1 MIFQQYRGHLL
12 VVRQPDHGVQT
23 GLFARHW
30 GNEEMPPFTPR
41 EPVIAAG
48 TRHDDGWQAWRRS
61 TRPSI
66 HPRGTPWQFYTLT
79 PHEHVPLYRRGIA
92 MAAEHDPT
100 TGLLVSM
107 HGAGLYNDRYGTFR
121 LAERQFNP
129 AEQVLVD
136 EFLAEQALFQQSL
149 AERALGRQFHTH
161 VTTDPQV
168 WYTYLLL
175 QVWDRLSCSTPSGW
189 RRTGTSPRSRTRT
202 GRPPRCT
209 VGTPATCP
217 SGLPRIRSHSRRA
230 RSRSRRASCR
240 TGRTA
245 PPKRSW
251 PPWRGPGDGVGVP
264 GEPRLSVDA
273 LIGFRGSY
281 APTLSKHRH
290 ATTPCPWNPTRACP
304 LRQQEE
310 A

>member
-1 MIFQQYRGHLL
+1 MMMAGRRG
-12 VVRQPDHGVQT
+12 
-23 GLFARHW
+23 
-30 GNEEMPPFTPR
+30 
-41 EPVIAAG
+41 
-48 TRHDDGWQAWRRS
+48 RRS

-129 AEQVLVD
+129 AEQALVD

-175 QVWDRLSCSTPSGW
+175 QVWDRLSLQYAFRLAADGDIAPL
-189 RRTGTSPRSRTRT
+189 PTRT

-245 PPKRSW
+245 PPKAR
-251 PPWRGPGDGVGVP
+251 PGRHGAGRGDGVGVGVGGRVGGRGGP
-264 GEPRLSVDA
+264 GPR
-273 LIGFRGSY
+273 GGPGG
-281 APTLSKHRH
+281 APVAKAMGQSPP
-290 ATTPCPWNPTRACP
+290 ATKPSAPGGG
-304 LRQQEE
+304 
-310 A
+310 

>member
-30 GNEEMPPFTPR
+30 GNEETPPFTPR

-48 TRHDDGWQAWRRS
+48 TRHDDGWQAWEEEHPTLDPS
-61 TRPSI
+61 TGR
-66 HPRGTPWQFYTLT
+66 PWQFYTLT

-121 LAERQFNP
+121 LAERQFSP
-129 AEQVLVD
+129 SEQVLVD

-149 AERALGRQFHTH
+149 AERALGRQLHTH

-175 QVWDRLSCSTPSGW
+175 QVWDRLSLQYAFRLAADGDLAPLPHPD
-189 RRTGTSPRSRTRT
+189 GTSAALHCRQT
-202 GRPPRCT
+202 GDLSLRLAPYPFAQSPCTFPLQVRLLPDRPYRNAEAFLAAMARAEVT
-209 VGTPATCP
+209 VLEC
-217 SGLPRIRSHSRRA
+217 
-230 RSRSRRASCR
+230 RASR
-240 TGRTA
+240 
-245 PPKRSW
+245 
-251 PPWRGPGDGVGVP
+251 D
-264 GEPRLSVDA
+264 
-273 LIGFRGSY
+273 
-281 APTLSKHRH
+281 
-290 ATTPCPWNPTRACP
+290 
-304 LRQQEE
+304 
-310 A
+310 